1 MDMRQWWRTR
11 HLVDTHQRERPM
23 TITLPQLKCLQRES
37 DPPTA
42 PKPATP
48 PAAAGD
54 GKTGQR
60 DKGH

>member
-1 MDMRQWWRTR
+1 
-11 HLVDTHQRERPM
+11 M
-23 TITLPQLKCLQRES
+23 TITLPQLKCLQQRDP
-37 DPPTA
+37 DPPT

-54 GKTGQR
+54 GKAGQR